1 MMRVPMLLF
10 VAASIAASGADIHG
24 RVVTVKDGDTITV
37 ETSDR
42 KIITVRIAAI
52 DAPEL
57 KQAFGQQ
64 ARATLR
70 TLIIDKTI
78 QVQWNKRDRD
88 QRVVGKINVGIRD
101 IGLELIRGGAAW
113 HANHY
118 MREQSSKDRALYS
131 EAEVD
136 ARRGRRGL
144 WAGTTPIPPW
154 EFRSTRRPKR

>member
-1 MMRVPMLLF
+1 MLRQTDNLLPKLRLRLAAMESAVREALHRAEKRRTRRPPPPRTIEPTDSWLRRLAVLLGIRATGIGRWMMRVPMLLF
-10 VAASIAASGADIHG
+10 VAASTAPSGADIYG

-64 ARATLR
+64 ARGTLR

-88 QRVVGKINVGIRD
+88 R
-101 IGLELIRGGAAW
+101 
-113 HANHY
+113 
-118 MREQSSKDRALYS
+118 
-131 EAEVD
+131 
-136 ARRGRRGL
+136 
-144 WAGTTPIPPW
+144 
-154 EFRSTRRPKR
+154 